1 LGEITSY
8 PPGYKENAGVF
19 CHNNPWVVIAETKIH
34 RGDRAFNYYK
44 KITPAY
50 REEIS
55 DLHRMEPYVYA
66 QMISGSDS
74 KRFGEAK
81 NSWLTGSA
89 AWNYVAVTQYIL
101 GVRADYDGLIV
112 DPCLPP
118 ELTELK
124 VVRKF
129 RGAWYRIKIVKRQ
142 AGQFALSYNGQ
153 PVSGRKLPVA
163 EPGSV
168 VQVVCAI

>member
-1 LGEITSY
+1 
-8 PPGYKENAGVF
+8 
-19 CHNNPWVVIAETKIH
+19 VVIAETKVR

-74 KRFGEAK
+74 KRYGEAK

-129 RGAWYRIKIVKRQ
+129 RDAWYQIKIVKRQ
-142 AGQFALSYNGQ
+142 TGQFALSYNGQ

-168 VQVVCAI
+168 VQVVCVF